1 MTIETFDVAVIGAG
15 PAGEAAATTAG
26 FAGKRVVIIEK
37 EPEVGGAGINTG
49 TIPSKTLRETALAL
63 SGFRARNIYGVDLS
77 LRREAT
83 IADFTRHERNVTRS
97 ERARA
102 MASLEGFGV
111 TVLTGL
117 ASFVD
122 PHTLRVEGAGEA
134 RFIRAETIVIATGSS
149 PFRPKDFPFADTRIH
164 DSNELLDIDRLP
176 KRLAVVG
183 AGVIGLEYASTFAA
197 IGSEVHVID
206 GRAAILP
213 FLDGE
218 VATALKRAME
228 ANGVCFHLDD
238 RVVQCE
244 VPEGGDVILSL
255 ASGACL
261 PADGVLVA
269 AGRTS
274 NTAALKL
281 EAAGIV
287 PGERGLLT
295 VDAFYRTSVPHIYAT
310 GDVVGHPALASTS
323 SEQARVAMCHAC
335 GIDLLSAVPSVL
347 PSGIY
352 TIPEVGMV
360 GETEETL
367 KKKGIDYVAGA
378 ASYASTARGKIV
390 GDTNGFVKLLFRRE
404 DMKLL
409 GAHLIGEQAIELV
422 HLGLFAILSGS
433 GLEIFRDACFNYPT
447 LAQTYRMAAYDALLK
462 SGYRPHGGR

>member
-102 MASLEGFGV
+102 LASLEGFGV

-122 PHTLRVEGAGEA
+122 PHTLRVEGPKTGEA
-134 RFIRAETIVIATGSS
+134 RFVRAETIVIATGSS
-149 PFRPKDFPFADTRIH
+149 PFRPKDFPFEDTRIH
-164 DSNELLDIDRLP
+164 DSNEVLEIDRLP

-218 VATALKRAME
+218 VAAALKKAME
-228 ANGVCFHLDD
+228 ANGVRFHLED

-244 VPEGGDVILSL
+244 VPQGGDVILSL

-274 NTAALKL
+274 NTASLKL

-295 VDAFYRTSVPHIYAT
+295 VDAQYRTSVPHIYAA
-310 GDVVGHPALASTS
+310 GDVIGHPALASTS
-323 SEQARVAMCHAC
+323 MEQARVAMCHAC
-335 GIDLLSAVPSVL
+335 GIDLLTKVPSVL

-367 KKKGIDYVAGA
+367 KKQGIDYVAGV
-378 ASYASTARGKIV
+378 ASYASTARGKII
-390 GDTNGFVKLLFRRE
+390 GDTTGFVKLLFRRE

-433 GLEIFRDACFNYPT
+433 GLELFRDACFNYPS

-462 SGYRPHGGR
+462 SGWHGGR

>member
-102 MASLEGFGV
+102 LASLEGFGV

-122 PHTLRVEGAGEA
+122 PHTLRVEGPKTGEA
-134 RFIRAETIVIATGSS
+134 RFVRAETIVIATGSS
-149 PFRPKDFPFADTRIH
+149 PFRPKDFPFEDTRIH
-164 DSNELLDIDRLP
+164 DSNEVLEIDRLP

-218 VATALKRAME
+218 VAAALKKAME
-228 ANGVCFHLDD
+228 ANGVRFHLED

-244 VPEGGDVILSL
+244 VPQGGDVTLSL

-274 NTAALKL
+274 NTASLKL

-295 VDAFYRTSVPHIYAT
+295 VDAQYRTSVPHIYAA
-310 GDVVGHPALASTS
+310 GDVIGHPALASTS
-323 SEQARVAMCHAC
+323 MEQARVAMCHAC
-335 GIDLLSAVPSVL
+335 GIDLLTKVPSVL

-367 KKKGIDYVAGA
+367 KKQGIDYVAGV
-378 ASYASTARGKIV
+378 ASYASTARGKII
-390 GDTNGFVKLLFRRE
+390 GDTTGFVKLLFRRE

-433 GLEIFRDACFNYPT
+433 GLELFRDACFNYPS

-462 SGYRPHGGR
+462 SGWHGGR